1 MKSIDTDS
9 DIVWLLAFHIL
20 FNIKCD
26 SDKGQF
32 CWPTFHVHSCVIHW
46 CSGYNADAVFVGRRR
61 PSLVRRPFPLTS
73 ANSGDDDE
81 HNDNHQRRTWQLFAL
96 SFVSSDICQI
106 YFTMNEVAWQDYS
119 ETCDV
124 FCNLAISVR
133 VLCSVM
139 VWWTASLC
147 GFVFTMWCFCR
158 RWYLLMQFCL
168 CTCSF
173 VLAFSL
179 RFNGHFQAE
188 PGLAGVYWSKGWW
201 KWWWQIEL

>member
-1 MKSIDTDS
+1 M
-9 DIVWLLAFHIL
+9 
-20 FNIKCD
+20 
-26 SDKGQF
+26 
-32 CWPTFHVHSCVIHW
+32 PTRCLSV
-46 CSGYNADAVFVGRRR
+46 NGRRR
-61 PSLVRRPFPLTS
+61 SYVSLPQIPLNITTIIS
-73 ANSGDDDE
+73 NIRDSCV
-81 HNDNHQRRTWQLFAL
+81 HCHLWVPI
-96 SFVSSDICQI
+96 FV
-106 YFTMNEVAWQDYS
+106 T
-119 ETCDV
+119 
-124 FCNLAISVR
+124 LISWWMKLLDKTIRER
-133 VLCSVM
+133 VVCSVILLLVSVCYVM

-201 KWWWQIEL
+201 KWWWRLGHWSYKSVWSGTRKLHCC

>member
-1 MKSIDTDS
+1 MF
-9 DIVWLLAFHIL
+9 IVVWF
-20 FNIKCD
+20 
-26 SDKGQF
+26 
-32 CWPTFHVHSCVIHW
+32 T
-46 CSGYNADAVFVGRRR
+46 DAVATMPMQCLSVDGGRRLYGGHFHWLR
-61 PSLVRRPFPLTS
+61 QIPAMMTNITTITSDVRDSYL
-73 ANSGDDDE
+73 
-81 HNDNHQRRTWQLFAL
+81 HCHLWVLI
-96 SFVSSDICQI
+96 FVRFISRWMKLLDKII
-106 YFTMNEVAWQDYS
+106 WKR
-119 ETCDV
+119 DV